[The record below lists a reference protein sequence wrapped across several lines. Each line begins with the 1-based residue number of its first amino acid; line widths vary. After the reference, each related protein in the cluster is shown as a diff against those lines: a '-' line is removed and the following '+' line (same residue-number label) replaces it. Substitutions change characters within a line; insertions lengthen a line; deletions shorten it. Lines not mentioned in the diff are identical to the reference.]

1 MSEVV
6 YEETATMIAAGE
18 LQSFVPFGR
27 EHCRNHPNAFNLQ
40 LRELQPASEL
50 WASDGAAGLVGS
62 LQEVSLQERER
73 EFWQLRKG
81 CKGVKEEDVGFE
93 EELYAAGNVVVWS
106 QGSRAQAS
114 SVYKAFTVDSPV
126 QQALWCNFAAPHK
139 KNDDE
144 EVELTVCIVQ
154 SSCVN
159 VHTMTGKDFISPL
172 PFQVSNVWATKF
184 GLLMERKNTANDA
197 HFSPPGEPLPTVFS
211 MLHPLDE
218 IAPVVCKPAGLFEGS
233 RVQYVSDSA
242 MKIVFTCC
250 QPSIVVSYDTVQGIH
265 SVWTLRKV
273 THDERSTVLRCP
285 AEPVGTPLGLM
296 ASGFLT
302 SHLRNVSRHD
312 SPGGTGP
319 SGHGLGTGTSAVG
332 SSSPLHYSALH
343 SHQSRIV
350 TSSPGTH
357 SRVHSPSISN
367 MAALS
372 RAHSPGMAAPSFSG
386 VARFNTSLHSSSPRG
401 HHGLLASPN
410 STINE
415 TVLVPEMEPIIP
427 DLCMEQLWSEAV
439 TAGSNREMSSQA
451 SKVFLTSDLCENHY
465 LCFLVESHQQLRC
478 VKFIESN
485 DTSQLIFPSVT
496 TIPAKDAE
504 PLQSIDAMLVLEACG
519 SLVLYTGITRVS
531 KVFVPGLL
539 SPSFSL
545 TNHLPHRSTPV
556 ETVST
561 PANAGSRH
569 LQRLDEDAMPSPV
582 TGLRGP
588 NIKHHDASFLE
599 DYTFQPATP
608 YINALRDPVCNRV
621 TLELSIGTMLRI
633 SIPEIATSDLVRKCL
648 EAIRFILPKEAAMK
662 VLVKWYNIYNAP
674 GGPSAHTEWSLFVT
688 CFMTLMGYNTE
699 RLTWT
704 RNLHFEMPLSP
715 VIAAKKARPSDGG
728 SDEDWDYL
736 MGSHYHRQMN
746 FLPVATSLDASDGN
760 STVTSETEG
769 LCAASSPPSPSLKL
783 DSSAPLFPHIPAL
796 FYVLHLLYQE
806 LQLDE
811 LQRARASS
819 LVCLLQQLA
828 RDLQLEEYV
837 DLYWRDYP
845 SIISGFTESCL
856 IDQALI
862 CQMQR
867 PSFLRPEP
875 PCVFSWLSSCLRGEE
890 SPPFPYLPGICQ
902 RTRLLVVSYALYVIG
917 DENATSTDVSKYL
930 AKLSAGQ
937 KSSAT
942 EPQIRRQ
949 SSVKVMSSSENLA
962 EQLVVWLTSQGFTLK
977 DLESVPF
984 GVALPIREAIYR
996 CREQPCSDWSEEVCL
1011 LIGRQDLTKQAHKM
1025 TLAKSKASVSSGLSL
1040 EPPATT
1046 EPDEEEDGM
1055 SDIVQEV
1062 TGLIWSQDLRVQ
1074 EVRRLLQ
1081 SSRPVRVSVVQLPE
1095 VSDHEYIEEKE
1106 NKLLQL
1112 CQRTMALPVGRGL
1125 FTLFSYHPVP
1135 TEPLPVPKL
1144 NLTGR
1149 ALPRNTVVDLNSGNI
1164 DVPPNMT
1171 SWPSFHNGVAAGLKI
1186 APASQ
1191 VDSAWIAYNKPKS
1204 PELANEYAGFLMAL
1218 GLNGHLTKLATL
1230 NIHDYLTKGHEMTS
1244 IGLLLGVSSAK
1255 LGTMDMSITRLLGIH
1270 IPALLPPTS
1279 TELDVPH
1286 NVQVAAVI
1294 GIGLVYQGTGHR
1306 HNAEVLLSEIG
1317 RPPGPEMEYCTD
1329 RESYSLAAGL
1339 ALGMVC
1345 LGHGSNLI
1353 GMTDLNVPEQLY
1365 QYMVGG
1371 HRRAQAGANRE
1382 RHKSPS
1388 YQIKEGD
1395 TINVDVTCPG
1405 ATLALAMIYLKTNNR
1420 SIADWL
1426 KPPDTLFL
1434 LDFIKPEF
1442 LLLRT
1447 LARCIIMW
1455 DEILPNTI
1463 WVKSNI
1469 PQIMRGT
1476 FDPSEDINMETMA
1489 QAQDYITA
1497 GACLALGLRF
1507 AGSANSDAF
1516 DCLYSLARTHMTI
1529 MSFAG
1534 TAAVGAHT
1542 FYNLQTCLS
1551 MILLAM
1557 SMVMSGTGNLK
1568 VLQLCRFFHKRT
1580 GGEMNYGFHMA
1591 HHMALGL
1598 LFLGGGRYTLSTS
1611 NSAIAALLCALYPHF
1626 PAHSTDNRYHLQA
1639 LRHLAVLAAEPR
1651 LLVPVDVD
1659 SLKPCY
1665 ALLEVTYK
1673 ETKWY
1678 DETTV
1683 ELMAP
1688 TLLPELQLLKRV
1700 KVKGPRYWELS
1711 VDLSK
1716 ETQHLKSILSRDGV
1730 LYVKLRAGQLPYK
1743 DDPQGWKS
1751 LVTTTVNHRS
1761 SGVKAFKPEAISTFT
1776 SEPALVSF
1784 AELFCKTSEGM
1795 KHREDTLV
1803 LFSAMLY
1810 ECVTQECPEMLPT
1823 YIAIEQAVSALRRGD
1838 LLQTFPLWQLR
1849 LVVELWDSRMQRG
1862 PANRR
1867 DTLLTSEFLP
1877 VMKNAVDATLDS
1889 WLKENSSVL
1898 RTYMKGEALSKD
1910 TQSIML
1916 ACFLVY
1922 RSIPYLK
1929 NAHTQLEGCSSLGD
1943 LLLLSS
1949 QLGIPLRDLLR
1960 LVPVLLGSASGPH
1973 TLLGFPLQAF

>member
-50 WASDGAAGLVGS
+50 WSSDGAAGLVGS

-73 EFWQLRKG
+73 ECWQLRKG
-81 CKGVKEEDVGFE
+81 CKGVREEDVEFE
-93 EELYAAGNVVVWS
+93 EELYAAGTVVVWS
-106 QGSRAQAS
+106 QGSRTQAS
-114 SVYKAFTVDSPV
+114 NVYKAFTVDSPV
-126 QQALWCNFAAPHK
+126 QQVVCK
-139 KNDDE
+139 ED
-144 EVELTVCIVQ
+144 EVEQTVCIVQ

-159 VHTMTGKDFISPL
+159 VHTVTGKDFISPL

-184 GLLMERKNTANDA
+184 GLLLERKNTATD
-197 HFSPPGEPLPTVFS
+197 SLSLPGEPLPTVFS

-233 RVQYVSDSA
+233 HVQYASDA
-242 MKIVFTCC
+242 TMKIVFSCC
-250 QPSIVVSYDTVQGIH
+250 QPSVVVSYDTVQGIH
-265 SVWTLRKV
+265 SVWALRKV
-273 THDERSTVLRCP
+273 TQDVN
-285 AEPVGTPLGLM
+285 PVGTPLGLM
-296 ASGFLT
+296 ASGLLT
-302 SHLRNVSRHD
+302 SHLRNISLG
-312 SPGGTGP
+312 PG
-319 SGHGLGTGTSAVG
+319 
-332 SSSPLHYSALH
+332 SPLHYSALH
-343 SHQSRIV
+343 SHQSRIM
-350 TSSPGTH
+350 TSSPGFH

-386 VARFNTSLHSSSPRG
+386 AARFNTSFHSPSPRG
-401 HHGLLASPN
+401 HHGMIHSPN
-410 STINE
+410 STVNE
-415 TVLVPEMEPIIP
+415 TMLVPEMEPIIP
-427 DLCMEQLWSEAV
+427 DLCMEQLWSETV
-439 TAGSNREMSSQA
+439 TAGCHRDMSSQA
-451 SKVFLTSDLCENHY
+451 CKVFLTSDLCENRY
-465 LCFLVESHQQLRC
+465 LCFLN
-478 VKFIESN
+478 IG
-485 DTSQLIFPSVT
+485 
-496 TIPAKDAE
+496 
-504 PLQSIDAMLVLEACG
+504 AMLVLEACG

-539 SPSFSL
+539 SPTFSL
-545 TNHLPHRSTPV
+545 TNHLSHLSTPV
-556 ETVST
+556 ENVST
-561 PANAGSRH
+561 PANAGNRH
-569 LQRLDEDAMPSPV
+569 LQRMDEAAMPSPV
-582 TGLRGP
+582 SELRGP
-588 NIKHHDASFLE
+588 NIKHHEGSFLE
-599 DYTFQPATP
+599 DYTFQHATP
-608 YINALRDPVCNRV
+608 YIHALRDPVCNRV
-621 TLELSIGTMLRI
+621 TLELNSGTMLRI
-633 SIPEIATSDLVRKCL
+633 SIPEIATSELVGLFNQKCL
-648 EAIRFILPKEAAMK
+648 HVAVQ

-674 GGPSAHTEWSLFVT
+674 GGPSSHAEWNLFVT

-699 RLTWT
+699 RLAWT
-704 RNLHFEMPLSP
+704 RNLHFEVPLSP

-728 SDEDWDYL
+728 SDEDLDYL
-736 MGSHYHRQMN
+736 LGSLYHRQMN
-746 FLPVATSLDASDGN
+746 SQPM
-760 STVTSETEG
+760 
-769 LCAASSPPSPSLKL
+769 SSPSSPSLKL

-828 RDLQLEEYV
+828 RDLQLDEYV

-845 SIISGFTESCL
+845 SLISGFTESCV
-856 IDQALI
+856 IDHGKTHFI
-862 CQMQR
+862 MQR
-867 PSFLRPEP
+867 PSFLRAEP
-875 PCVFSWLSSCLRGEE
+875 PCVLSWLSSCLRGEE
-890 SPPFPYLPGICQ
+890 NPPFPCLPGISQ
-902 RTRLLVVSYALYVIG
+902 RTRLLVLSYALYIIG
-917 DENATSTDVSKYL
+917 DENATSSDVSKYL
-930 AKLSAGQ
+930 AKLSPGVFSTCCDTFVF
-937 KSSAT
+937 KF
-942 EPQIRRQ
+942 
-949 SSVKVMSSSENLA
+949 KL
-962 EQLVVWLTSQGFTLK
+962 GCFTLK

-1011 LIGRQDLTKQAHKM
+1011 LIGRQDLTKQAHTM
-1025 TLAKSKASVSSGLSL
+1025 TLAKGKAVSLSL

-1046 EPDEEEDGM
+1046 EADEEEDGM
-1055 SDIVQEV
+1055 LDIIQEV

-1081 SSRPVRVSVVQLPE
+1081 SSRPARVSVVQLPE

-1149 ALPRNTVVDLNSGNI
+1149 APPRNTMVDLNSGNI

-1255 LGTMDMSITRLLGIH
+1255 LGTMDMSITRLLSIH

-1426 KPPDTLFL
+1426 KPPDTWFL

-1455 DEILPNTI
+1455 DEILPNTE

-1497 GACLALGLRF
+1497 GACMALGLRF

-1516 DCLYSLARTHMTI
+1516 DCLYEFARSFMKI

-1534 TAAVGAHT
+1534 TAAVTGY
-1542 FYNLQTCLS
+1542 YNLQTGLS

-1688 TLLPELQLLKRV
+1688 TMLPELHLLKRV

-1711 VDLSK
+1711 IDLSK

-1751 LVTTTVNHRS
+1751 LLASTVNHRN
-1761 SGVKAFKPEAISTFT
+1761 SGVRAFE
-1776 SEPALVSF
+1776 V
-1784 AELFCKTSEGM
+1784 KTYRC
-1795 KHREDTLV
+1795 H
-1803 LFSAMLY
+1803 
-1810 ECVTQECPEMLPT
+1810 T
-1823 YIAIEQAVSALRRGD
+1823 YP
-1838 LLQTFPLWQLR
+1838 TFPLWQMR
-1849 LVVELWDSRMQRG
+1849 LVVELWDSRVLRG
-1862 PANRR
+1862 PANRHNA
-1867 DTLLTSEFLP
+1867 LLTSEFLP
-1877 VMKNAVDATLDS
+1877 VMKNMVDVALDS
-1889 WLKENSSVL
+1889 WLKGEEGRDGWIKSAQSS
-1898 RTYMKGEALSKD
+1898 
-1910 TQSIML
+1910 
-1916 ACFLVY
+1916 
-1922 RSIPYLK
+1922 
-1929 NAHTQLEGCSSLGD
+1929 N
-1943 LLLLSS
+1943 
-1949 QLGIPLRDLLR
+1949 
-1960 LVPVLLGSASGPH
+1960 
-1973 TLLGFPLQAF
+1973 

>member
-50 WASDGAAGLVGS
+50 WSSDGAAGLVGS

-73 EFWQLRKG
+73 EWWQLRKG
-81 CKGVKEEDVGFE
+81 CTGVKEEEVMFE

-106 QGSRAQAS
+106 QGSRTQAS

-126 QQALWCNFAAPHK
+126 QQALWCNFAVLQNN
-139 KNDDE
+139 ND
-144 EVELTVCIVQ
+144 EVEQTICIVQ
-154 SSCVN
+154 SSCIN
-159 VHTMTGKDFISPL
+159 VHTVTGKDFISPL

-184 GLLMERKNTANDA
+184 GLLLERKISLPYIL
-197 HFSPPGEPLPTVFS
+197 FYREPLPMVFS

-218 IAPVVCKPAGLFEGS
+218 IAPLVSKPSSQFDS
-233 RVQYVSDSA
+233 STVHYMSDST

-250 QPSIVVSYDTVQGIH
+250 QPSILVSYDTVQGTH
-265 SVWTLRKV
+265 TVWALRKV
-273 THDERSTVLRCP
+273 THDECSTVLRYP
-285 AEPVGTPLGLM
+285 TEPVGKPLGLM
-296 ASGFLT
+296 ASNFLT
-302 SHLRNVSRHD
+302 SHLRNISRLD
-312 SPGGTGP
+312 SPGG
-319 SGHGLGTGTSAVG
+319 SGTELK
-332 SSSPLHYSALH
+332 SSPKHYNVLRSNPNRA
-343 SHQSRIV
+343 V
-350 TSSPGTH
+350 TSSPGAH
-357 SRVHSPSISN
+357 SRVHSPNISN

-386 VARFNTSLHSSSPRG
+386 ASRFNTSFHSPSSRG
-401 HHGLLASPN
+401 HHGLLSSPN
-410 STINE
+410 STVNE
-415 TVLVPEMEPIIP
+415 TVLPPEMEPIVP
-427 DLCMEQLWSEAV
+427 DLCVEQLWTETVA
-439 TAGSNREMSSQA
+439 AGCHREMSSQA
-451 SKVFLTSDLCENHY
+451 SKVFITSDLCENRY

-485 DTSQLIFPSVT
+485 ESSQLIFPSVT
-496 TIPAKDAE
+496 TISAKDAA
-504 PLQSIDAMLVLEACG
+504 PLQNIDAMLVLEACG

-545 TNHLPHRSTPV
+545 SNQRPQISTPV
-556 ETVST
+556 ESVST
-561 PANAGSRH
+561 PANGVNRH
-569 LQRLDEDAMPSPV
+569 IQRLSEVP
-582 TGLRGP
+582 
-588 NIKHHDASFLE
+588 IHDCSETLFL
-599 DYTFQPATP
+599 FLFLLLNVQ
-608 YINALRDPVCNRV
+608 
-621 TLELSIGTMLRI
+621 
-633 SIPEIATSDLVRKCL
+633 
-648 EAIRFILPKEAAMK
+648 

-674 GGPSAHTEWSLFVT
+674 GGSSAHAEWSLFVT

-699 RLTWT
+699 RLAWT
-704 RNLHFEMPLSP
+704 RHLHFEVPLSP
-715 VIAAKKARPSDGG
+715 VIAAKKARHSAQG
-728 SDEDWDYL
+728 SEEDWDYL
-736 MGSHYHRQMN
+736 LASRYHRQIISHISLLV
-746 FLPVATSLDASDGN
+746 LPVHQ
-760 STVTSETEG
+760 
-769 LCAASSPPSPSLKL
+769 ASSPGSSLKL
-783 DSSAPLFPHIPAL
+783 ESSAPLFPHIPAL

-811 LQRARASS
+811 LHRAKASS
-819 LVCLLQQLA
+819 LVCVLQQLA

-845 SIISGFTESCL
+845 SVMTVIE
-856 IDQALI
+856 
-862 CQMQR
+862 QMQR
-867 PSFLRPEP
+867 PSFLLSKP
-875 PCVFSWLSSCLRGEE
+875 PCVFSWLSSCLRGDENT
-890 SPPFPYLPGICQ
+890 PFPYLPAICQ
-902 RTRLLVVSYALYVIG
+902 RTRLLVLSYALYIFG
-917 DENATSTDVSKYL
+917 DDKATSSSESKYL
-930 AKLSAGQ
+930 FKLSAGIV
-937 KSSAT
+937 KVRFSSA
-942 EPQIRRQ
+942 
-949 SSVKVMSSSENLA
+949 SLA
-962 EQLVVWLTSQGFTLK
+962 EQLVVWLASQGFTLK

-1025 TLAKSKASVSSGLSL
+1025 TLAKSKAVSLSL
-1040 EPPATT
+1040 EPPVAT

-1055 SDIVQEV
+1055 SDIIQEV
-1062 TGLIWSQDLRVQ
+1062 TGLIWSQDLRIQ
-1074 EVRRLLQ
+1074 EVRRLLR
-1081 SSRPVRVSVVQLPE
+1081 SSGPVRVSVVQLPE

-1125 FTLFSYHPVP
+1125 FTLFSYHPVL

-1149 ALPRNTVVDLNSGNI
+1149 APPRNTMVDLNSGNI

-1244 IGLLLGVSSAK
+1244 VGLLLGVSSAK
-1255 LGTMDMSITRLLGIH
+1255 LGTMDMSTTRLLSIH

-1294 GIGLVYQGTGHR
+1294 GVGLVYQGTGHR

-1426 KPPDTLFL
+1426 KPPDTWFL

-1455 DEILPNTI
+1455 DEILPNSE

-1469 PQIMRGT
+1469 PQIMRGN
-1476 FDPSEDINMETMA
+1476 FDASEDINMETMA
-1489 QAQDYITA
+1489 QAEDYITA
-1497 GACLALGLRF
+1497 GACMALGLRF

-1516 DCLYSLARTHMTI
+1516 DCLYEFARTFMK
-1529 MSFAG
+1529 MMPFAG
-1534 TAAVGAHT
+1534 TAAVSAVL
-1542 FYNLQTCLS
+1542 FLEVVLLQRSPCRG
-1551 MILLAM
+1551 
-1557 SMVMSGTGNLK
+1557 VMSSSSFLFS
-1568 VLQLCRFFHKRT
+1568 LSLCF
-1580 GGEMNYGFHMA
+1580 
-1591 HHMALGL
+1591 
-1598 LFLGGGRYTLSTS
+1598 LFLMMFIFLPIRYTISTS

-1639 LRHLAVLAAEPR
+1639 LRHLVVLAAEPR

-1665 ALLEVTYK
+1665 ALLEVSYK

-1678 DETTV
+1678 NETTV

-1688 TLLPELQLLKRV
+1688 TLLPELHLLKQV
-1700 KVKGPRYWELS
+1700 KVKGPRYWELTL
-1711 VDLSK
+1711 DLSK
-1716 ETQHLKSILSRDGV
+1716 ETHHLKSILSQDGV

-1751 LVTTTVNHRS
+1751 LLTTAVNHRS
-1761 SGVKAFKPEAISTFT
+1761 SGVTAFKPETISTFT
-1776 SEPALVSF
+1776 SNPALISF
-1784 AELFCKTSEGM
+1784 ADFFCKTSEGM
-1795 KHREDTLV
+1795 KHVSLDTHM
-1803 LFSAMLY
+1803 FSAMLY

-1823 YIAIEQAVSALRRGD
+1823 YIAIEQAVSALQRGD
-1838 LLQTFPLWQLR
+1838 LQQTFPLWQLR
-1849 LVVELWDSRMQRG
+1849 LVVDLWDSRMLRG
-1862 PANRR
+1862 PANSHN
-1867 DTLLTSEFLP
+1867 TLLKSEFLP
-1877 VMKNAVDATLDS
+1877 VMKNAVDVALDG
-1889 WLKENSSVL
+1889 WLKGNKKQE
-1898 RTYMKGEALSKD
+1898 LSR
-1910 TQSIML
+1910 
-1916 ACFLVY
+1916 F
-1922 RSIPYLK
+1922 
-1929 NAHTQLEGCSSLGD
+1929 
-1943 LLLLSS
+1943 SS
-1949 QLGIPLRDLLR
+1949 QVGMLRANPL
-1960 LVPVLLGSASGPH
+1960 PVVQKEPKCQDWKQVCIVV
-1973 TLLGFPLQAF
+1973 TT

>member
-6 YEETATMIAAGE
+6 FEETATMIAAGE

-50 WASDGAAGLVGS
+50 WSSDAAGLVGS
-62 LQEVSLQERER
+62 LQEVSLHERER
-73 EFWQLRKG
+73 EYWQLRKG
-81 CKGVKEEDVGFE
+81 GAGIEQEDVDFE
-93 EELYAAGNVVVWS
+93 EELYTAGNVVVWS
-106 QGSRAQAS
+106 HGSGIQAS
-114 SVYKAFTVDSPV
+114 SVYKAFTVDSLV
-126 QQALWCNFAAPHK
+126 QKAMWCDFALPKIEKDATE
-139 KNDDE
+139 E
-144 EVELTVCIVQ
+144 EVEHTVCIMQ
-154 SSCVN
+154 SNCIN
-159 VHTMTGKDFISPL
+159 VHTVTGKDFISPL
-172 PFQVSNVWATKF
+172 PFQVSDVWPSKF
-184 GLLMERKNTANDA
+184 GLVLERKNTVSD
-197 HFSPPGEPLPTVFS
+197 SQLSLPCEPLPTVFS
-211 MLHPLDE
+211 MMHPLDE
-218 IAPVVCKPAGLFEGS
+218 IAPVVCKPTGS
-233 RVQYVSDSA
+233 GVQYVSDTT
-242 MKIVFTCC
+242 MKIVFSCSE
-250 QPSIVVSYDTVQGIH
+250 PSMMVTYDTLQGTH
-265 SVWTLRKV
+265 SVWALRQV
-273 THDERSTVLRCP
+273 THDEKNTVLRCP
-285 AEPVGTPLGLM
+285 SEPVGTPMGVV
-296 ASGFLT
+296 ASSFLT
-302 SHLRNVSRHD
+302 SHLRNISRLD
-312 SPGGTGP
+312 SPGGPGVT
-319 SGHGLGTGTSAVG
+319 GHGVATVPSCAVG
-332 SSSPLHYSALH
+332 TSSPLHFSGLH
-343 SHQSRIV
+343 GHQSRIMM
-350 TSSPGTH
+350 SSPGFH
-357 SRVHSPSISN
+357 SRVGSPSISN

-386 VARFNTSLHSSSPRG
+386 AARFNTSFH
-401 HHGLLASPN
+401 SPN
-410 STINE
+410 PRAHVLGSSLNSTVND
-415 TVLVPEMEPIIP
+415 TLLVPEMEPIIP
-427 DLCMEQLWSEAV
+427 DLCLEQLWSEPV
-439 TAGSNREMSSQA
+439 SAGSQRELSSQA
-451 SKVFLTSDLCENHY
+451 SKVFLTSDFCGVQY
-465 LCFLVESHQQLRC
+465 LCLLVESHQQLRC
-478 VKFIESN
+478 VKYIESN
-485 DTSQLIFPSVT
+485 EPCQCIFASVT
-496 TIPAKDAE
+496 AIPAKDAA
-504 PLQSIDAMLVLEACG
+504 PLENIDAMLVLEACG
-519 SLVLYTGITRVS
+519 SLVLYTGTTRIS
-531 KVFVPGLL
+531 KVFVSGLL
-539 SPSFSL
+539 GPTFIFSNHASHL
-545 TNHLPHRSTPV
+545 TLGRVDH
-556 ETVST
+556 VST

-569 LQRLDEDAMPSPV
+569 LQILDEAAMPSPV
-582 TGLRGP
+582 SGLRRP
-588 NIKHHDASFLE
+588 HIKHDDASFM
-599 DYTFQPATP
+599 DDCSFQHVTP
-608 YINALRDPVCNRV
+608 HISALRDPVCNRV
-621 TLELSIGTMLRI
+621 SLELGNGTMLRI
-633 SIPEIATSDLVRKCL
+633 SIPEIATSELVRKCL
-648 EAIRFILPKEAAMK
+648 GAIRFILPKETAMK

-674 GGPSAHTEWSLFVT
+674 GGPSTHAEWSMFVT
-688 CFMTLMGYNTE
+688 CFMTLLGYNTE
-699 RLTWT
+699 RLGWT
-704 RNLHFEMPLSP
+704 RNLQFEVPLSP

-728 SDEDWDYL
+728 SDEDWEYL
-736 MGSHYHRQMN
+736 LGSHYHRQIN
-746 FLPVATSLDASDGN
+746 SQPAFTRAEPV
-760 STVTSETEG
+760 
-769 LCAASSPPSPSLKL
+769 SSPSSPSPKL
-783 DSSAPLFPHIPAL
+783 DSSALLFPHIPAL
-796 FYVLHLLYQE
+796 FYVLHLIYQE
-806 LQLDE
+806 LLLDE
-811 LQRARASS
+811 LQRASASS
-819 LVCLLQQLA
+819 LLCLLQQLA
-828 RDLQLEEYV
+828 RDLQLDSYV

-845 SIISGFTESCL
+845 SLIRCFSESCL
-856 IDQALI
+856 IDLGQNYKMN
-862 CQMQR
+862 C
-867 PSFLRPEP
+867 PVFLREDP
-875 PCVFSWLSSCLRGEE
+875 PCVFRWLSSCLRGEE
-890 SPPFPYLPGICQ
+890 VPPFPYLPNICQ
-902 RTRLLVVSYALYVIG
+902 RTKLLILSYALYISG
-917 DENATSTDVSKYL
+917 DKQATSTHMSKYL
-930 AKLSAGQ
+930 VKLSAGH
-937 KSSAT
+937 KFVN
-942 EPQIRRQ
+942 EPHYRRQ
-949 SSVKVMSSSENLA
+949 SSVHVKFPSESLA
-962 EQLVVWLTSQGFTLK
+962 EQLVVWLASEDFTIK

-984 GVALPIREAIYR
+984 GVALPIREAIYS

-1025 TLAKSKASVSSGLSL
+1025 TLIKSKNSVGSGLSL
-1040 EPPATT
+1040 DPPAST
-1046 EPDEEEDGM
+1046 EADGEEDGM
-1055 SDIVQEV
+1055 SDIIHEV

-1081 SSRPVRVSVVQLPE
+1081 SSRPVRVSVIQLPE

-1112 CQRTMALPVGRGL
+1112 CQRTMALSVGRGL

-1149 ALPRNTVVDLNSGNI
+1149 APPRNAMVDLNSGNI

-1244 IGLLLGVSSAK
+1244 IGLLLGVSAAK
-1255 LGTMDMSITRLLGIH
+1255 LGTMDMSVTRLLSIH

-1371 HRRAQAGANRE
+1371 HRRAQVGANRE

-1426 KPPDTLFL
+1426 KPPDTWFL

-1455 DEILPNTI
+1455 DEILPNTD

-1469 PQIMRGT
+1469 PQIMKGT
-1476 FDPSEDINMETMA
+1476 LPSEDINMETMS

-1497 GACLALGLRF
+1497 GACMALGLRF

-1516 DCLYSLARTHMTI
+1516 DCLYEYARTFMKHIMTF
-1529 MSFAG
+1529 SA
-1534 TAAVGAHT
+1534 TNAVQTG
-1542 FYNLQTCLS
+1542 FYNLQTGLS
-1551 MILLAM
+1551 MVLLAM
-1557 SMVMSGTGNLK
+1557 SMVMAGTGNLK

-1598 LFLGGGRYTLSTS
+1598 LFLGGGRYSLSTS

-1673 ETKWY
+1673 ESKWY

-1688 TLLPELQLLKRV
+1688 TMLPELHLLKRV

-1751 LVTTTVNHRS
+1751 LLASTVNHRH
-1761 SGVKAFKPEAISTFT
+1761 SGAGAFKPEAISTLT
-1776 SEPALVSF
+1776 SDPVLVSF
-1784 AELFCKTSEGM
+1784 AQLFCNNSEEM
-1795 KHREDTLV
+1795 KNREETLV

-1823 YIAIEQAVSALRRGD
+1823 YIAIEQAVGALRQGD
-1838 LLQTFPLWQLR
+1838 LPQTFSLWQLR
-1849 LVVELWDSRMQRG
+1849 LVVELWDSRVMKGFESRH
-1862 PANRR
+1862 AA
-1867 DTLLTSEFLP
+1867 LLTSEFLP
-1877 VMKNAVDATLDS
+1877 VMKNMVDVILDK
-1889 WLKENSSVL
+1889 WLKDNGSVL
-1898 RTYMKGEALSKD
+1898 KCYMNGESFPKD
-1910 TQSIML
+1910 IQCVAL
-1916 ACFLVY
+1916 ACFLIY

-1929 NAHTQLEGCSSLGD
+1929 NTRSQLEGCSSMGELISCGRE
-1943 LLLLSS
+1943 
-1949 QLGIPLRDLLR
+1949 LGIPFRDLLR
-1960 LVPVLLGSASGPH
+1960 LAPLLLNSTAAGSA
-1973 TLLGFPLQAF
+1973 LFAV

>member
-50 WASDGAAGLVGS
+50 WSSDGAAGLVGS
-62 LQEVSLQERER
+62 LQEVSLQEREK
-73 EFWQLRKG
+73 ECWQLRKG
-81 CKGVKEEDVGFE
+81 CMGVREEDVEFE
-93 EELYAAGNVVVWS
+93 EELYTAGTVVVWS
-106 QGSRAQAS
+106 QGSRTQAS
-114 SVYKAFTVDSPV
+114 NVYKAFTVDSPV
-126 QQALWCNFAAPHK
+126 QQALWCNFAVPQNK
-139 KNDDE
+139 KDEE
-144 EVELTVCIVQ
+144 EVEQTVCIVQ
-154 SSCVN
+154 GSCVN
-159 VHTMTGKDFISPL
+159 VHTVTGKDFISPL

-184 GLLMERKNTANDA
+184 GLLLERKNAATDA
-197 HFSPPGEPLPTVFS
+197 QLGPPGEPLPTVFS

-218 IAPVVCKPAGLFEGS
+218 IAPVVCKPTGLFEGS
-233 RVQYVSDSA
+233 RVQYASDST
-242 MKIVFTCC
+242 MKIVFSCS
-250 QPSIVVSYDTVQGIH
+250 QPSLIVSYDTLQGIH
-265 SVWTLRKV
+265 SVWALRKV
-273 THDERSTVLRCP
+273 TPDERSSVLRCAADP
-285 AEPVGTPLGLM
+285 CGTPLGLM

-302 SHLRNVSRHD
+302 SHLRNISRLD
-312 SPGGTGP
+312 SPVGT
-319 SGHGLGTGTSAVG
+319 
-332 SSSPLHYSALH
+332 SSPLHYSALH
-343 SHQSRIV
+343 SHQSRMT
-350 TSSPGTH
+350 TSSPGLH
-357 SRVHSPSISN
+357 SRIHSPSISN

-386 VARFNTSLHSSSPRG
+386 AARFNTSFYSPSPRG
-401 HHGLLASPN
+401 HHGLLPSPN
-410 STINE
+410 STVNE
-415 TVLVPEMEPIIP
+415 TMLVPEMEPIVP
-427 DLCMEQLWSEAV
+427 DLCMEQLWSETI
-439 TAGSNREMSSQA
+439 TAGCHREMSSQA
-451 SKVFLTSDLCENHY
+451 SKVFLTSDLCENCY
-465 LCFLVESHQQLRC
+465 LCFLVESHQELRC

-485 DTSQLIFPSVT
+485 DTSQLIFASVT

-504 PLQSIDAMLVLEACG
+504 PLQNIDAMLVLEACG
-519 SLVLYTGITRVS
+519 SLVLYTGVTRVS

-539 SPSFSL
+539 SPTFSM
-545 TNHLPHRSTPV
+545 TNHLPHLSTPV
-556 ETVST
+556 ENIST

-569 LQRLDEDAMPSPV
+569 LQRLDEAVMPSPV
-582 TGLRGP
+582 SELRGP
-588 NIKHHDASFLE
+588 NIKHHEASFLE
-599 DYTFQPATP
+599 DYTFQQAMP
-608 YINALRDPVCNRV
+608 YIHALRDAVCNRV
-621 TLELSIGTMLRI
+621 TLELSSGTMLRI
-633 SIPEIATSDLVRKCL
+633 SIPEIATSELVG
-648 EAIRFILPKEAAMK
+648 IFITFCKISTHIIMQ

-674 GGPSAHTEWSLFVT
+674 GGPSAHAEWSLFVT
-688 CFMTLMGYNTE
+688 CFMTLMGYNTD
-699 RLTWT
+699 RLAWT
-704 RNLHFEMPLSP
+704 RNLHFEVPLSP

-728 SDEDWDYL
+728 SDEDWEYL
-736 MGSHYHRQMN
+736 LGSHYHRQMN
-746 FLPVATSLDASDGN
+746 SQSVCGPLESSGSNNSLITDA
-760 STVTSETEG
+760 E
-769 LCAASSPPSPSLKL
+769 
-783 DSSAPLFPHIPAL
+783 APLFPHIPAL

-845 SIISGFTESCL
+845 SLISGFNESCL
-856 IDQALI
+856 IDQGKTPAPHYGVFTTSIPKFLLI
-862 CQMQR
+862 YSPFLVSFSDSS
-867 PSFLRPEP
+867 PSVFLSLLSPVRSDSASVLPEGRASL
-875 PCVFSWLSSCLRGEE
+875 CSQLAQQLSERGGG
-890 SPPFPYLPGICQ
+890 PAFPLPAWHLSEDQAAGSG
-902 RTRLLVVSYALYVIG
+902 TTKV
-917 DENATSTDVSKYL
+917 TSGS
-930 AKLSAGQ
+930 
-937 KSSAT
+937 
-942 EPQIRRQ
+942 
-949 SSVKVMSSSENLA
+949 LA
-962 EQLVVWLTSQGFTLK
+962 EQLVVWLTSEGFTLK

-996 CREQPCSDWSEEVCL
+996 CREQPCSDWLEEVCL

-1025 TLAKSKASVSSGLSL
+1025 TLAKSKAVSLSL

-1046 EPDEEEDGM
+1046 EADEEEDGM
-1055 SDIVQEV
+1055 SDIIQEV

-1149 ALPRNTVVDLNSGNI
+1149 APPRNTMVDLNSGNI

-1255 LGTMDMSITRLLGIH
+1255 LGTMDMSITRLLSIH

-1426 KPPDTLFL
+1426 KPPDTWFL

-1455 DEILPNTI
+1455 DEILPNTDHYDLLKI
-1463 WVKSNI
+1463 RSYEVY
-1469 PQIMRGT
+1469 
-1476 FDPSEDINMETMA
+1476 
-1489 QAQDYITA
+1489 YITA

-1516 DCLYSLARTHMTI
+1516 DCLYEFARTFMKI

-1534 TAAVGAHT
+1534 TAAVQTGY
-1542 FYNLQTCLS
+1542 YNLQTGLS

-1665 ALLEVTYK
+1665 ALLEITYK

-1688 TLLPELQLLKRV
+1688 TMLPELHLLKRV

-1751 LVTTTVNHRS
+1751 LLASTVNHRN
-1761 SGVKAFKPEAISTFT
+1761 SGVRAFKPDAISTFT

-1784 AELFCKTSEGM
+1784 AKFFCKTSEEM
-1795 KHREDTLV
+1795 KHDSLV

-1823 YIAIEQAVSALRRGD
+1823 YIAVEQAVGALRRGD
-1838 LLQTFPLWQLR
+1838 LLQTFPLWQMR
-1849 LVVELWDSRMQRG
+1849 LVVELWDSRVLRG
-1862 PANRR
+1862 PANRH

-1877 VMKNAVDATLDS
+1877 VMKNMHINCV
-1889 WLKENSSVL
+1889 
-1898 RTYMKGEALSKD
+1898 Y
-1910 TQSIML
+1910 TQTHI
-1916 ACFLVY
+1916 
-1922 RSIPYLK
+1922 
-1929 NAHTQLEGCSSLGD
+1929 
-1943 LLLLSS
+1943 
-1949 QLGIPLRDLLR
+1949 
-1960 LVPVLLGSASGPH
+1960 PVLTCVKYLDEMM
-1973 TLLGFPLQAF
+1973 

>member
-50 WASDGAAGLVGS
+50 WSSDGAAGLVGS

-73 EFWQLRKG
+73 ECWQLRKG
-81 CKGVKEEDVGFE
+81 CMGAREEDVEFE
-93 EELYAAGNVVVWS
+93 EELYTAGNVVVWS
-106 QGSRAQAS
+106 QGSRTQAS
-114 SVYKAFTVDSPV
+114 NVYKAFTVDSPV
-126 QQALWCNFAAPHK
+126 QQALWCNFAVPLNK
-139 KNDDE
+139 KDE
-144 EVELTVCIVQ
+144 EVEQTVCIVQ
-154 SSCVN
+154 SSCIN
-159 VHTMTGKDFISPL
+159 VHTITGKDFISPL
-172 PFQVSNVWATKF
+172 PFQVR
-184 GLLMERKNTANDA
+184 ERETDGKKRSFA
-197 HFSPPGEPLPTVFS
+197 PVLYREPLPTVFS

-218 IAPVVCKPAGLFEGS
+218 IAPVVCKPAGLFEGC
-233 RVQYVSDSA
+233 RVQYASDST
-242 MKIVFTCC
+242 MKIVFSCS
-250 QPSIVVSYDTVQGIH
+250 QPSVVVFYDTVQGIH
-265 SVWTLRKV
+265 SVWALRKV

-285 AEPVGTPLGLM
+285 AEPAGTSLGLM

-302 SHLRNVSRHD
+302 SHLRNTSRLD
-312 SPGGTGP
+312 SPGG
-319 SGHGLGTGTSAVG
+319 SGAAG
-332 SSSPLHYSALH
+332 ALH
-343 SHQSRIV
+343 SHQSRII
-350 TSSPGTH
+350 TSSPGLH

-386 VARFNTSLHSSSPRG
+386 ASRFNTSFHSPSPRHYGLLHS
-401 HHGLLASPN
+401 PN
-410 STINE
+410 NTMNE
-415 TVLVPEMEPIIP
+415 TMLVPEMEPIIP
-427 DLCMEQLWSEAV
+427 DLCMEQLWSETV
-439 TAGSNREMSSQA
+439 TTPCHRELSSQA
-451 SKVFLTSDLCENHY
+451 SKVFLTSDLCENRY

-485 DTSQLIFPSVT
+485 DSSQLIFASVT
-496 TIPAKDAE
+496 IIAAKDAE
-504 PLQSIDAMLVLEACG
+504 PLQNIDVMLVLEACG
-519 SLVLYTGITRVS
+519 SLVLYTGITKVS

-539 SPSFSL
+539 SPTFSL
-545 TNHLPHRSTPV
+545 TNHIPHLSTPM
-556 ETVST
+556 ENVST
-561 PANAGSRH
+561 PANTGNRH
-569 LQRLDEDAMPSPV
+569 LQRLDETAMPSPV
-582 TGLRGP
+582 SEHRGP
-588 NIKHHDASFLE
+588 NIKHHEASFLE
-599 DYTFQPATP
+599 DYTFQQATP
-608 YINALRDPVCNRV
+608 CIHALRDPVYNRV
-621 TLELSIGTMLRI
+621 TLELSSGTMLRI
-633 SIPEIATSDLVRKCL
+633 SVPEI
-648 EAIRFILPKEAAMK
+648 

-674 GGPSAHTEWSLFVT
+674 GGPSAHAEWNLFVT

-704 RNLHFEMPLSP
+704 RN
-715 VIAAKKARPSDGG
+715 
-728 SDEDWDYL
+728 DWDYL
-736 MGSHYHRQMN
+736 LGSHYHRQMN
-746 FLPVATSLDASDGN
+746 FQPVCVPAF
-760 STVTSETEG
+760 
-769 LCAASSPPSPSLKL
+769 PPSSPSLTL
-783 DSSAPLFPHIPAL
+783 DSSAPLFPHIPVL

-806 LQLDE
+806 LLLDE

-837 DLYWRDYP
+837 DLYWREYP
-845 SIISGFTESCL
+845 SLISSFTENCI
-856 IDQALI
+856 IDQGKSTL
-862 CQMQR
+862 C
-867 PSFLRPEP
+867 PSFLKGKP
-875 PCVFSWLSSCLRGEE
+875 PCVFSWLSRCLRGEE
-890 SPPFPYLPGICQ
+890 VPPFPYLLGICQ
-902 RTRLLVVSYALYVIG
+902 RTRLMVLSYALYILG
-917 DENATSTDVSKYL
+917 DDNATSKNVPKYL
-930 AKLSAGQ
+930 VKFSAGLF
-937 KSSAT
+937 SFV
-942 EPQIRRQ
+942 II
-949 SSVKVMSSSENLA
+949 L
-962 EQLVVWLTSQGFTLK
+962 LVLDCFTLK

-984 GVALPIREAIYR
+984 GVALPIREAVYR
-996 CREQPCSDWSEEVCL
+996 CREQPCSDWSEDVCL
-1011 LIGRQDLTKQAHKM
+1011 LIGRQDLTRQAHKM
-1025 TLAKSKASVSSGLSL
+1025 TLAKSKGSVGSGLSL

-1046 EPDEEEDGM
+1046 EADEEEDGM
-1055 SDIVQEV
+1055 SDIIQEV

-1135 TEPLPVPKL
+1135 TEPLHVPKL

-1149 ALPRNTVVDLNSGNI
+1149 APPRNTMVDLNSGNI

-1255 LGTMDMSITRLLGIH
+1255 LGTMDMSITRLLSIH

-1405 ATLALAMIYLKTNNR
+1405 ATLALAMIYLKTNNK

-1426 KPPDTLFL
+1426 KPPDTWFL

-1455 DEILPNTI
+1455 DEILPNTE

-1476 FDPSEDINMETMA
+1476 FDPSEDFNMETMV

-1497 GACLALGLRF
+1497 GACMALGLRF
-1507 AGSANSDAF
+1507 AGSANSEAF
-1516 DCLYSLARTHMTI
+1516 DCLYEFARTFMKI
-1529 MSFAG
+1529 MSFSG
-1534 TAAVGAHT
+1534 TAAVTGY
-1542 FYNLQTCLS
+1542 YNLQTGLS

-1665 ALLEVTYK
+1665 ALLEVTYR

-1688 TLLPELQLLKRV
+1688 TMLPELHLLKRV

-1711 VDLSK
+1711 IDLSK
-1716 ETQHLKSILSRDGV
+1716 ETHHLKSILCRDGV

-1751 LVTTTVNHRS
+1751 LLASTINHHN
-1761 SGVKAFKPEAISTFT
+1761 SGVRAFKPENISAFT

-1784 AELFCKTSEGM
+1784 AEYFCKTSEGM
-1795 KHREDTLV
+1795 KHRGDTLG

-1823 YIAIEQAVSALRRGD
+1823 YIAINQVVGALRQGD

-1849 LVVELWDSRMQRG
+1849 LVVELWDSRVLQDTT
-1862 PANRR
+1862 NRHNA
-1867 DTLLTSEFLP
+1867 LLTSEFLP
-1877 VMKNAVDATLDS
+1877 IMKNMVDVALDS
-1889 WLKENSSVL
+1889 WLTDNSSVL
-1898 RTYMKGEALSKD
+1898 RSYMRGEALPKA

-1916 ACFLVY
+1916 ACILVY
-1922 RSIPYLK
+1922 RSIPFLR
-1929 NAHTQLEGCSSLGD
+1929 NTHTQLEGCSSLGD
-1943 LLLLSS
+1943 LLSRSS
-1949 QLGIPLRDLLR
+1949 GLGIPLRDLLS
-1960 LVPVLLGSASGPH
+1960 LVPVLLGSASGP
-1973 TLLGFPLQAF
+1973 LNLPGFPLQAL

>member
-50 WASDGAAGLVGS
+50 WSSDGAAGLVGS

-73 EFWQLRKG
+73 ECWQLRKG
-81 CKGVKEEDVGFE
+81 CMGAREEDVEFE
-93 EELYAAGNVVVWS
+93 EELYTAGNVVVWS
-106 QGSRAQAS
+106 QGSRTQAS
-114 SVYKAFTVDSPV
+114 NVYKAFTVDSPV
-126 QQALWCNFAAPHK
+126 QQALWCNFAVPLNK
-139 KNDDE
+139 KGDE
-144 EVELTVCIVQ
+144 EVEQTVCIVQ
-154 SSCVN
+154 SSCIN
-159 VHTMTGKDFISPL
+159 VHTITGKDFISPL

-184 GLLMERKNTANDA
+184 GLLLERKNTASDA
-197 HFSPPGEPLPTVFS
+197 QLSSPGEPLPTVFS

-218 IAPVVCKPAGLFEGS
+218 IAPVVCKPAGLFEGC
-233 RVQYVSDSA
+233 RVQYASDST
-242 MKIVFTCC
+242 MKIVFSCS
-250 QPSIVVSYDTVQGIH
+250 QPSVVVFYDTVQGIH
-265 SVWTLRKV
+265 SVWALRKV

-285 AEPVGTPLGLM
+285 AEPAGTSLGLM

-302 SHLRNVSRHD
+302 SHLRNTSRLD
-312 SPGGTGP
+312 SPGG
-319 SGHGLGTGTSAVG
+319 SGAAG
-332 SSSPLHYSALH
+332 ALH
-343 SHQSRIV
+343 SHQSRII
-350 TSSPGTH
+350 TSSPGLH

-386 VARFNTSLHSSSPRG
+386 ASRFNTSFHSPSPRHYGLLHS
-401 HHGLLASPN
+401 PN
-410 STINE
+410 NTMNE
-415 TVLVPEMEPIIP
+415 TMLVPEMEPIIP
-427 DLCMEQLWSEAV
+427 DLCMEQLWSETV
-439 TAGSNREMSSQA
+439 TTPCHRELSSQA
-451 SKVFLTSDLCENHY
+451 SKVFLTSDLCENRY

-485 DTSQLIFPSVT
+485 DSSQLIFASVT
-496 TIPAKDAE
+496 IIAAKDAE
-504 PLQSIDAMLVLEACG
+504 PLQNIDVMLVLEACG
-519 SLVLYTGITRVS
+519 SLVLYTGITKVS

-539 SPSFSL
+539 SPTFSL
-545 TNHLPHRSTPV
+545 TNHIPHLSTPM
-556 ETVST
+556 ENVST
-561 PANAGSRH
+561 PANTGNRH
-569 LQRLDEDAMPSPV
+569 LQRLDETAMPSPV
-582 TGLRGP
+582 SEHRGP
-588 NIKHHDASFLE
+588 NIKHHEASFLE
-599 DYTFQPATP
+599 DYTFQQATP
-608 YINALRDPVCNRV
+608 CIHALRDPVYNRV
-621 TLELSIGTMLRI
+621 TLELSSGTMLRI
-633 SIPEIATSDLVRKCL
+633 SVPEI
-648 EAIRFILPKEAAMK
+648 

-674 GGPSAHTEWSLFVT
+674 GGPSAHAEWNLFVT

-704 RNLHFEMPLSP
+704 RNLHFEVPLSP

-728 SDEDWDYL
+728 CDEA
-736 MGSHYHRQMN
+736 
-746 FLPVATSLDASDGN
+746 F
-760 STVTSETEG
+760 
-769 LCAASSPPSPSLKL
+769 PPSSPSLTL
-783 DSSAPLFPHIPAL
+783 DSSAPLFPHIPVL

-806 LQLDE
+806 LLLDE

-837 DLYWRDYP
+837 DLYWREYP
-845 SIISGFTESCL
+845 SLISSFTENCI
-856 IDQALI
+856 IDQGKSTL
-862 CQMQR
+862 MQC
-867 PSFLRPEP
+867 PSFLKGKP
-875 PCVFSWLSSCLRGEE
+875 PCVFSWLSRCLRGEE
-890 SPPFPYLPGICQ
+890 VPPFPYLLGICQ
-902 RTRLLVVSYALYVIG
+902 RTRLMVLVRSNPPLYFISLNSHSPVGLRLLIFVVCY
-917 DENATSTDVSKYL
+917 E
-930 AKLSAGQ
+930 
-937 KSSAT
+937 
-942 EPQIRRQ
+942 IRR
-949 SSVKVMSSSENLA
+949 SSVKVRFSNESLA
-962 EQLVVWLTSQGFTLK
+962 EKLVVWLTSEGFTLK

-984 GVALPIREAIYR
+984 GVALPIREAVYR
-996 CREQPCSDWSEEVCL
+996 CREQPCSDWSEDVCL
-1011 LIGRQDLTKQAHKM
+1011 LIGRQDLTRQAHKM
-1025 TLAKSKASVSSGLSL
+1025 TLAKSKGVSLSL

-1046 EPDEEEDGM
+1046 EADEEEDGM
-1055 SDIVQEV
+1055 SDIIQEV

-1135 TEPLPVPKL
+1135 TEPLHVPKL

-1149 ALPRNTVVDLNSGNI
+1149 APPRNTMVDLNSGNI

-1255 LGTMDMSITRLLGIH
+1255 LGTMDMSITRLLSIH

-1405 ATLALAMIYLKTNNR
+1405 ATLALAMIYLKTNNK

-1426 KPPDTLFL
+1426 KPPDTWFL

-1455 DEILPNTI
+1455 DEILPNTE

-1469 PQIMRGT
+1469 PQVRKLNLRIGCCMM
-1476 FDPSEDINMETMA
+1476 FSTMLFEFLS

-1497 GACLALGLRF
+1497 GACMALGLRF
-1507 AGSANSDAF
+1507 AGSANSEAF
-1516 DCLYSLARTHMTI
+1516 DCLYEFARTFMKI
-1529 MSFAG
+1529 MSFSG
-1534 TAAVGAHT
+1534 TAAVTGY
-1542 FYNLQTCLS
+1542 YNLQTGLS

-1665 ALLEVTYK
+1665 ALLEVTYR

-1688 TLLPELQLLKRV
+1688 TMLPELHLLKRV

-1711 VDLSK
+1711 IDLSK
-1716 ETQHLKSILSRDGV
+1716 ETHHLKSILCRDGV

-1751 LVTTTVNHRS
+1751 LLASTINHHN
-1761 SGVKAFKPEAISTFT
+1761 SGVRAFKPENISAFT

-1784 AELFCKTSEGM
+1784 AEYFCKTSEGM
-1795 KHREDTLV
+1795 KHVSDTLG

-1823 YIAIEQAVSALRRGD
+1823 YIAINQVTHVQLVNDRVEFN
-1838 LLQTFPLWQLR
+1838 TFPLWQLR
-1849 LVVELWDSRMQRG
+1849 LVVELWDSRVLQDTT
-1862 PANRR
+1862 NRHNA
-1867 DTLLTSEFLP
+1867 LLTSEFLP
-1877 VMKNAVDATLDS
+1877 IMKNMVDVALDS
-1889 WLKENSSVL
+1889 WLTGDDGWLEHSVWIYKSIL
-1898 RTYMKGEALSKD
+1898 KTVFFEDSKVILF
-1910 TQSIML
+1910 QFRNQPVS
-1916 ACFLVY
+1916 AFLL
-1922 RSIPYLK
+1922 PGWK
-1929 NAHTQLEGCSSLGD
+1929 PA
-1943 LLLLSS
+1943 
-1949 QLGIPLRDLLR
+1949 
-1960 LVPVLLGSASGPH
+1960 
-1973 TLLGFPLQAF
+1973 

>member
-1 MSEVV
+1 MS
-6 YEETATMIAAGE
+6 
-18 LQSFVPFGR
+18 
-27 EHCRNHPNAFNLQ
+27 
-40 LRELQPASEL
+40 
-50 WASDGAAGLVGS
+50 
-62 LQEVSLQERER
+62 
-73 EFWQLRKG
+73 
-81 CKGVKEEDVGFE
+81 
-93 EELYAAGNVVVWS
+93 
-106 QGSRAQAS
+106 
-114 SVYKAFTVDSPV
+114 
-126 QQALWCNFAAPHK
+126 
-139 KNDDE
+139 
-144 EVELTVCIVQ
+144 
-154 SSCVN
+154 
-159 VHTMTGKDFISPL
+159 
-172 PFQVSNVWATKF
+172 
-184 GLLMERKNTANDA
+184 
-197 HFSPPGEPLPTVFS
+197 
-211 MLHPLDE
+211 
-218 IAPVVCKPAGLFEGS
+218 
-233 RVQYVSDSA
+233 
-242 MKIVFTCC
+242 
-250 QPSIVVSYDTVQGIH
+250 
-265 SVWTLRKV
+265 
-273 THDERSTVLRCP
+273 
-285 AEPVGTPLGLM
+285 
-296 ASGFLT
+296 
-302 SHLRNVSRHD
+302 SH
-312 SPGGTGP
+312 
-319 SGHGLGTGTSAVG
+319 
-332 SSSPLHYSALH
+332 
-343 SHQSRIV
+343 
-350 TSSPGTH
+350 
-357 SRVHSPSISN
+357 
-367 MAALS
+367 
-372 RAHSPGMAAPSFSG
+372 
-386 VARFNTSLHSSSPRG
+386 
-401 HHGLLASPN
+401 N

-415 TVLVPEMEPIIP
+415 MILMPEMEPIIP
-427 DLCMEQLWSEAV
+427 YLCMEQLWSETI
-439 TAGSNREMSSQA
+439 TAGSQREMSSQA
-451 SKVFLTSDLCENHY
+451 SKVFLTSDVCENSY

-478 VKFIESN
+478 VKFIESS

-496 TIPAKDAE
+496 TIPAKDAA

-539 SPSFSL
+539 SPTFGL
-545 TNHLPHRSTPV
+545 TNHVPQPSPV
-556 ETVST
+556 ENVST
-561 PANAGSRH
+561 PASIARRFH
-569 LQRLDEDAMPSPV
+569 FRMDEDCTPSPV
-582 TGLRGP
+582 MGTKER
-588 NIKHHDASFLE
+588 NVRHQENSFLE
-599 DYTFQPATP
+599 DCSLQQAALC
-608 YINALRDPVCNRV
+608 IQSLRDPVCNRV
-621 TLELSIGTMLRI
+621 TLELNSGTMLRI
-633 SIPEIATSDLVRKCL
+633 SIPEIATSELVTKCL
-648 EAIRFILPKEAAMK
+648 QAIRFILPKEAAMK

-674 GGPSAHTEWSLFVT
+674 GGLSIHAEWNLFVT

-704 RNLHFEMPLSP
+704 QNLHFEVPLSP

-728 SDEDWDYL
+728 SDEDWEYL
-736 MGSHYHRQMN
+736 SGSHYHRQMN
-746 FLPVATSLDASDGN
+746 SQSVCGAADSVDGHN
-760 STVTSETEG
+760 SISTETEDMSF
-769 LCAASSPPSPSLKL
+769 ASPPPNATLKL
-783 DSSAPLFPHIPAL
+783 DSSAPLFPHIPSL

-828 RDLQLEEYV
+828 RDLHLEEYV

-845 SIISGFTESCL
+845 SLISGFTESCFIDQTL
-856 IDQALI
+856 IDQ
-862 CQMQR
+862 MQCS
-867 PSFLRPEP
+867 SFLTPEP
-875 PCVFSWLSSCLRGEE
+875 PCVFSWLSRCLRGEE
-890 SPPFPYLPGICQ
+890 RKPFPHLPGICQ
-902 RTRLLVVSYALYVIG
+902 RTRLLILSYALYVGG
-917 DENATSTDVSKYL
+917 DENAVSTDVSKYL
-930 AKLSAGQ
+930 VKLSTGQ
-937 KSSAT
+937 KSST
-942 EPQIRRQ
+942 NDVQVRRQ
-949 SSVKVMSSSENLA
+949 SSVNISSKNLA
-962 EQLVVWLTSQGFTLK
+962 VQLVVWLTSEGFTLK
-977 DLESVPF
+977 DLDSVPF

-996 CREQPCSDWSEEVCL
+996 CREQPSSDWSEKVCL

-1025 TLAKSKASVSSGLSL
+1025 TLAKSKASVGSGISL
-1040 EPPATT
+1040 EPPAST
-1046 EPDEEEDGM
+1046 EADDEEDGM
-1055 SDIVQEV
+1055 SDIIQEV

-1125 FTLFSYHPVP
+1125 FTLFSYHPVL

-1149 ALPRNTVVDLNSGNI
+1149 APPRNTMVDLNSGNI

-1204 PELANEYAGFLMAL
+1204 PELAHEYAGFLMAL

-1230 NIHDYLTKGHEMTS
+1230 NIHDYLTKTHEMTS

-1286 NVQVAAVI
+1286 NVEVAAVI

-1426 KPPDTLFL
+1426 KPPDTWFL

-1455 DEILPNTI
+1455 DEILPNTE

-1476 FDPSEDINMETMA
+1476 FDPSEDINMETMT
-1489 QAQDYITA
+1489 QAQHYITA
-1497 GACLALGLRF
+1497 GACMALGLRF

-1516 DCLYSLARTHMTI
+1516 DCLYEFARNFMRIMSLA
-1529 MSFAG
+1529 G
-1534 TAAVGAHT
+1534 TSSVQIG
-1542 FYNLQTCLS
+1542 FYNLQTGLS

-1557 SMVMSGTGNLK
+1557 SMVMAGTGNLK

-1639 LRHLAVLAAEPR
+1639 LRHLVVLAAEPR

-1678 DETTV
+1678 EETTV

-1688 TLLPELQLLKRV
+1688 TMLPELHLLKRV

-1716 ETQHLKSILSRDGV
+1716 ETQHLKSILCRDGV

-1751 LVTTTVNHRS
+1751 LVATTVNHRN
-1761 SGVKAFKPEAISTFT
+1761 SGFRAFKPEDISTFT
-1776 SEPALVSF
+1776 SEPALISF
-1784 AELFCKTSEGM
+1784 AEFFCKASEEM
-1795 KHREDTLV
+1795 KQREDTLM

-1823 YIAIEQAVSALRRGD
+1823 YIAIEQAVGALRQGD

-1849 LVVELWDSRMQRG
+1849 LVVDMWDGRMMRG
-1862 PANRR
+1862 ATSHN
-1867 DTLLTSEFLP
+1867 DTLLTSKFLP
-1877 VMKNAVDATLDS
+1877 VMKNSVDVILDD
-1889 WLKENSSVL
+1889 WLRDNSSVVKS
-1898 RTYMKGEALSKD
+1898 YMRGEALPRDALSV
-1910 TQSIML
+1910 TL

-1922 RSIPYLK
+1922 RSVPSLK
-1929 NAHTQLEGCSSLGD
+1929 DTHTQTEGCSSLGD
-1943 LLLLSS
+1943 LLSRSS

-1960 LVPVLLGSASGPH
+1960 MAPVLLGSASGSLPG
-1973 TLLGFPLQAF
+1973 LPLHAL

>member
-6 YEETATMIAAGE
+6 YEETATMIASGE

-50 WASDGAAGLVGS
+50 WLSDGAAGLVGS

-73 EFWQLRKG
+73 ECWQLRKG
-81 CKGVKEEDVGFE
+81 CMGVREEDVEFE
-93 EELYAAGNVVVWS
+93 EELYTAGNVVVWS
-106 QGSRAQAS
+106 KGSRLQGS

-126 QQALWCNFAAPHK
+126 QQALWCNFAVPQN
-139 KNDDE
+139 KNDE
-144 EVELTVCIVQ
+144 EQVEQTVCVVQ
-154 SSCVN
+154 SNCVN
-159 VHTMTGKDFISPL
+159 VHTVTGKDFISPL
-172 PFQVSNVWATKF
+172 PFQVSNLWATKF
-184 GLLMERKNTANDA
+184 GLLLERKNPPTDA
-197 HFSPPGEPLPTVFS
+197 QLSPPGESLPTVFS

-218 IAPVVCKPAGLFEGS
+218 IAPVVCKPTSIFEGC
-233 RVQYVSDSA
+233 RVQYASDPA
-242 MKIVFTCC
+242 LKIVFSCC
-250 QPSIVVSYDTVQGIH
+250 QPSIVVSYDTVQGTH
-265 SVWTLRKV
+265 SVWALRKV
-273 THDERSTVLRCP
+273 THDERSSVLRCP
-285 AEPVGTPLGLM
+285 LEPMGTPLGLM
-296 ASGFLT
+296 TSGFLT
-302 SHLRNVSRHD
+302 SHLRNVSRLD
-312 SPGGTGP
+312 SPGGPCVTGLGVGTGP
-319 SGHGLGTGTSAVG
+319 

-343 SHQSRIV
+343 SHQGRIL
-350 TSSPGTH
+350 TSSPGFH
-357 SRVHSPSISN
+357 SRVHSPNISN

-372 RAHSPGMAAPSFSG
+372 RSHSPGMAAPSFTG
-386 VARFNTSLHSSSPRG
+386 AARFNTSFQTLSPRG
-401 HHGLLASPN
+401 HHALLTSPN
-410 STINE
+410 ITMNE
-415 TVLVPEMEPIIP
+415 SVLVPEMEPIIP
-427 DLCMEQLWSEAV
+427 DLCMEQLWSE
-439 TAGSNREMSSQA
+439 TATGGYQREMSSQA
-451 SKVFLTSDLCENHY
+451 SKVFLTSDLCENRY

-485 DTSQLIFPSVT
+485 DTSQLIFASVT
-496 TIPAKDAE
+496 TLSAKDAA
-504 PLQSIDAMLVLEACG
+504 PLENIDAMLVLEACG
-519 SLVLYTGITRVS
+519 SLVLYTGISRVS
-531 KVFVPGLL
+531 KVFVPGFL
-539 SPSFSL
+539 SPTFNL
-545 TNHLPHRSTPV
+545 ANHTSHLCTPM
-556 ETVST
+556 ENVST

-569 LQRLDEDAMPSPV
+569 IQRLDESVMPSPV
-582 TGLRGP
+582 SERRGS
-588 NIKHHDASFLE
+588 NFKHHEASFLD
-599 DYTFQPATP
+599 DYTFPQVTP
-608 YINALRDPVCNRV
+608 YIQALRDPVCNRV
-621 TLELSIGTMLRI
+621 TLELSNGTLLRI
-633 SIPEIATSDLVRKCL
+633 SLPEIATSELVRKCL
-648 EAIRFILPKEAAMK
+648 QAIRFILPKEAAMK

-674 GGPSAHTEWSLFVT
+674 GGPSAHAEWNLFVT
-688 CFMTLMGYNTE
+688 CFMTLLGYNTE
-699 RLTWT
+699 RLAWT
-704 RNLHFEMPLSP
+704 RNLHFEVPLSP

-728 SDEDWDYL
+728 SDEDMDYL
-736 MGSHYHRQMN
+736 LGSHYHRQMISQ
-746 FLPVATSLDASDGN
+746 PVCNLVDSCCTTNTDFF
-760 STVTSETEG
+760 
-769 LCAASSPPSPSLKL
+769 SSISAPISPSLRL
-783 DSSAPLFPHIPAL
+783 DSSAALFPHIPAL

-811 LQRARASS
+811 LQRAGASS

-828 RDLQLEEYV
+828 RDLQLDEYV

-845 SIISGFTESCL
+845 SLISGFLESCL
-856 IDQALI
+856 LDQAQI
-862 CQMQR
+862 SQMQR
-867 PSFLRPEP
+867 PSFLKAEP
-875 PCVFSWLSSCLRGEE
+875 PSVFSWLSSCLRGEE
-890 SPPFPYLPGICQ
+890 VGPFPFLPGICQ
-902 RTRLLVVSYALYVIG
+902 RTRLLVLSYALYIIG
-917 DENATSTDVSKYL
+917 DEYATSSDVSKYL
-930 AKLSAGQ
+930 SKLSAGQ
-937 KSSAT
+937 KASAG
-942 EPQIRRQ
+942 EPAYRRQ
-949 SSVKVMSSSENLA
+949 SNVKGKPSSQNLA
-962 EQLVVWLTSQGFTLK
+962 EQLVVWLTSEGFTLK

-984 GVALPIREAIYR
+984 GVALPIREAIYH

-1025 TLAKSKASVSSGLSL
+1025 TLANSKTSVGTGLSL
-1040 EPPATT
+1040 DTPATT
-1046 EPDEEEDGM
+1046 EADEEEDGM
-1055 SDIVQEV
+1055 SDIIQEV

-1149 ALPRNTVVDLNSGNI
+1149 APPRNTMVDLNSGNI

-1255 LGTMDMSITRLLGIH
+1255 LGTMDMSITRLLSIH

-1426 KPPDTLFL
+1426 KAPDTMFL

-1455 DEILPNTI
+1455 DDILPSTE
-1463 WVKSNI
+1463 WVKSNV
-1469 PQIMRGT
+1469 PQIMRVNIASS
-1476 FDPSEDINMETMA
+1476 DDVNIETLA
-1489 QAQDYITA
+1489 QAHDYIIA
-1497 GACLALGLRF
+1497 GACMAVGFRF

-1516 DCLYSLARTHMTI
+1516 DCLYKFARSFMKI
-1529 MSFAG
+1529 MVLSA
-1534 TAAVGAHT
+1534 TAAVTGY
-1542 FYNLQTCLS
+1542 YNVQTGLS
-1551 MILLAM
+1551 MVLLAL
-1557 SMVMSGTGNLK
+1557 SMVMAGTGNLQ
-1568 VLQLCRFFHKRT
+1568 VLQLCRFLHKRT
-1580 GGEMNYGFHMA
+1580 SGEMNYGFHMA

-1673 ETKWY
+1673 PTQWYEETM
-1678 DETTV
+1678 V

-1688 TLLPELQLLKRV
+1688 TMLPELHLLKRV
-1700 KVKGPRYWELS
+1700 KVKGPRYWELTI
-1711 VDLSK
+1711 DLSR
-1716 ETQHLKSILSRDGV
+1716 ETQHLKSILTKDGV

-1751 LVTTTVNHRS
+1751 LMASTVNHS
-1761 SGVKAFKPEAISTFT
+1761 NSGVRSFKPDAISTFT

-1795 KHREDTLV
+1795 KHREDTLM

-1823 YIAIEQAVSALRRGD
+1823 YIAIEQVVGALRRGD
-1838 LLQTFPLWQLR
+1838 LLQTFPLWQMR
-1849 LVVELWDSRMQRG
+1849 LVGDLWDSRVLRG
-1862 PANRR
+1862 PVRR
-1867 DTLLTSEFLP
+1867 HVALLTSEFLP
-1877 VMKNAVDATLDS
+1877 FMKNKVDAAMDS
-1889 WLKENSSVL
+1889 WLTENSSLL
-1898 RTYMKGEALSKD
+1898 RSYMRGEPLCKD
-1910 TQSIML
+1910 AQSMML

-1922 RSIPYLK
+1922 RSIPCLR
-1929 NAHTQLEGCSSLGD
+1929 NTHTQLEGCSSLGD
-1943 LLLLSS
+1943 LLSRSS
-1949 QLGIPLRDLLR
+1949 HLGIPLRDLLR
-1960 LVPVLLGSASGPH
+1960 LLPVLLSSATGPH
-1973 TLLGFPLQAF
+1973 ALLGFPQHANLC